1 MVVPHGMAAS
11 ASNALVRSPCAVCA
25 TPSAACV
32 APVIT
37 HGGKPVNALPGQT
50 LASASMVPGAPAQ
63 VKAEPARSPCVSA
76 VPSGGPGGGEAVTV
90 AVAKPETSPLVARTV
105 LTNVPGVVPAVN
117 KPVLPSMVPPPA
129 TTDHVGAGEIA
140 TIAPVASWPSAVYW
154 IVPPTTAPPGLGV
167 TDMAANSPGAVTVTV
182 AKPSMPPLVARTV
195 FWNVPVPVPAVNKPV
210 LPSMAPPPA
219 TTDQV
224 GVIATRLLSAS
235 LPVAANGCFALMARD
250 CGLGVTVIVVKTL
263 GDVGALCSHATA
275 SSAAKGMTTKRR
287 AASRRG
293 LDMWFLL
300 EVFARGAFRHP
311 CGRRHFLACDQTC
324 GGVLSANIA
333 RRIEKRLSTWEQAGD
348 ARYRSK
354 GLDSWGEATPSTSP
368 HLHLAHDPGGELP
381 QEPELRGAPPAR
393 LPVHDG
399 QRAHRPAV

>member
-32 APVIT
+32 ARVMKQ
-37 HGGKPVNALPGQT
+37 GGKPVNALPGQT

-105 LTNVPGVVPAVN
+105 LTNVPGVVPA
-117 KPVLPSMVPPPA
+117 
-129 TTDHVGAGEIA
+129 G
-140 TIAPVASWPSAVYW
+140 
-154 IVPPTTAPPGLGV
+154 
-167 TDMAANSPGAVTVTV
+167 
-182 AKPSMPPLVARTV
+182 
-195 FWNVPVPVPAVNKPV
+195 NKPV

-263 GDVGALCSHATA
+263 SDVGALCSHATA
-275 SSAAKGMTTKRR
+275 SSAAKGTMTKSR

-293 LDMWFLL
+293 LNMWFLL
-300 EVFARGAFRHP
+300 KFFVSDQGAFRHP
-311 CGRRHFLACDQTC
+311 CGCRHFLACDQTC
-324 GGVLSANIA
+324 RGAQPTNIA
-333 RRIEKRLSTWEQAGD
+333 RGVEKRLSTWEQAGD